1 MADTIAAHQLGGFK
15 IPGGALR
22 KCRDCNATQNLINAK
37 VISFHYL
44 LDLLNSVL
52 PFQFRE
58 EYFTLRTPSNYD
70 RDCDRLENS
79 TIPEYDST
87 TYGVNYRSPLND
99 IKFFHVA
106 NDQIPQDIMH
116 ILFEGI
122 IPLEMKLLLQSL
134 IWEKAYF
141 TLHFLNERI
150 ASFSYGKAE
159 YRNKPPKDLEKA
171 RIESQGSTMHLS
183 GISVSIA

>member
-1 MADTIAAHQLGGFK
+1 MY
-15 IPGGALR
+15 
-22 KCRDCNATQNLINAK
+22 RDCNATQNLINAK

-87 TYGVNYRSPLND
+87 MYGVNYRSPLND

-106 NDQIPQDIMH
+106 NNQIPQDI
-116 ILFEGI
+116 
-122 IPLEMKLLLQSL
+122 
-134 IWEKAYF
+134 
-141 TLHFLNERI
+141 N
-150 ASFSYGKAE
+150 
-159 YRNKPPKDLEKA
+159 A
-171 RIESQGSTMHLS
+171 RT
-183 GISVSIA
+183 V